1 VTFRKGQSGNPA
13 GRRPGTGQ
21 TARLREQIAKRI
33 PKILDELVSKAEG
46 GDVPAAKLLL
56 ERTLPPLRPET
67 RPPQGPA
74 PTDPAGILRAVGE
87 GRLPLDQ
94 AETLMSLA
102 TAAARVSELGEIQ
115 ARLERLEALLS
126 GKG

>member
-1 VTFRKGQSGNPA
+1 MTFRKGQSGNPA

-21 TARLREQIAKRI
+21 TTKLREQIAKRI
-33 PKILDELVSKAEG
+33 PRIIEELVNKAEG

-67 RPPQGPA
+67 RQPQGPT

-94 AETLMSLA
+94 AETLMDLA
-102 TAAARVSELGEIQ
+102 ATAARVSELGEIQ

-126 GKG
+126 DKG